1 MIDITSIADMI
12 VFNMR
17 EAFRAYHR
25 RHPGWAVDVRAT
37 ANRAKPRPR
46 ASNASTPRARG
57 LGLGGQPGLPAGAN
71 PGPAASYA
79 LPQ

>member
-25 RHPGWAVDVRAT
+25 RPLGWAVDVRAT
-37 ANRAKPRPR
+37 ANRAKSRPR
-46 ASNASTPRARG
+46 ASYASTPRARG
-57 LGLGGQPGLPAGAN
+57 LEPGGRPGLPAGAN